1 MFPSTVVD
9 AEMEHKEHKDFL
21 NSIQTS
27 IAELHTMADSLKTY
41 TTSRAKKNKVLYLVD
56 RIDGRVQERVSIIEK
71 RIAALDLMC
80 QLHSMNTEVKDIV
93 TSTTFNGHTL
103 L

>member
-9 AEMEHKEHKDFL
+9 AEMEHIEHKDFL

-71 RIAALDLMC
+71 RIGALDLMC
-80 QLHSMNTEVKDIV
+80 QLHSMNTEVRDIV
-93 TSTTFNGHTL
+93 TSTTFNGHIL